1 MTGLKHDPFNLIVSG
16 VGGQGNVLASRIL
29 GEMLTRQGYCLSI
42 GEIFGAS
49 QRGGSVMSHVRISQ
63 DPRLA
68 PRIPEGTAHVLLSL
82 EPAETLKI
90 LKDFGNPEIL
100 VISNTR
106 PVHPIG
112 VISGEQDYP
121 ALPDIESWVEALSE
135 TSWFI
140 PASDRA
146 VALGNPVLANAILIG
161 ALAGTA
167 LLPLHREVLEEVLA
181 KRMDQEKVQANLQAF
196 DAGTGMTRPL
206 QEKAPHT

>member
-1 MTGLKHDPFNLIVSG
+1 MTPLKHDPFNLIITG

-29 GEMLTRQGYCLSI
+29 GEMLTLQGYSLSI

-49 QRGGSVMSHVRISQ
+49 QRGGSVMSHVRISENS
-63 DPRLA
+63 RLS
-68 PRIPEGTAHVLLSL
+68 PRIPEGRAHALLSL

-90 LKDFGNPEIL
+90 LKDFGNPEIR

-121 ALPDIESWVEALSE
+121 ALPDIESWGEALSE

-146 VALGNPVLANAILIG
+146 LALRNPILANTILIG

-196 DAGTGMTRPL
+196 DAGTGMT
-206 QEKAPHT
+206 HT